1 MRAVRSGTP
10 VPVDA
15 DGALAPGVMDGAGR
29 IVVGPASAELRRSL
43 RPIEWVVL
51 EDVALDARP
60 DGAGALVAATSA
72 RRVAEHLGLTPGA
85 AAGALARLRSAGLVT
100 HARQA
105 GPAGRFGL
113 SAYVLGTMPGVE
125 VLDAEDRTRPDVAPP
140 DVAPPSTVAPRVVEP
155 HMVAAERAEP
165 AASSDAR
172 PARARRATQT
182 AATSA
187 PASAGRDPAPAR
199 AGDSRTSATHARRP
213 RPPGRPPVAQL
224 SMLDALADHPPDT
237 TPDRQP

>member
-1 MRAVRSGTP
+1 MTH
-10 VPVDA
+10 
-15 DGALAPGVMDGAGR
+15 GAGR

-60 DGAGALVAATSA
+60 DAHGALVAATSA

-113 SAYVLGTMPGVE
+113 SAYVLGPVPGLDV
-125 VLDAEDRTRPDVAPP
+125 VDAEDRTPPGVAPP
-140 DVAPPSTVAPRVVEP
+140 DVASPPTAAPCVAEP
-155 HMVAAERAEP
+155 HMVAADGAEP
-165 AASSDAR
+165 SASNGSR
-172 PARARRATQT
+172 PARPRRFAQASAT
-182 AATSA
+182 AA
-187 PASAGRDPAPAR
+187 PDASVRVPAPAR
-199 AGDSRTSATHARRP
+199 AGVGGASAADARR
-213 RPPGRPPVAQL
+213 RPTRRPLAAAQL
-224 SMLDALADHPPDT
+224 SILDAFADPQPDT
-237 TPDRQP
+237 TPERRP